1 MNRLV
6 CLGWISKPERK
17 ENFSFETRV
26 APLRTQPK
34 LQPRFLTLS
43 PMRLSH
49 NGYLELIL
57 THNETRSIAVGV
69 RNPDCSQNCRFH
81 VREILSFWV
90 STRQRQNDMNGARV
104 TSSLQNPTL
113 AEHEIFRT
121 HVSARPLHDQ
131 IHRELMSAHDEPI
144 SVAMYVLL
152 ALLAVVDNGYD

>member
-49 NGYLELIL
+49 NGYLELML
-57 THNETRSIAVGV
+57 THSETLSAAAKRV
-69 RNPDCSQNCRFH
+69 H
-81 VREILSFWV
+81 VF
-90 STRQRQNDMNGARV
+90 
-104 TSSLQNPTL
+104 
-113 AEHEIFRT
+113 
-121 HVSARPLHDQ
+121 ARPLHDQ
-131 IHRELMSAHDEPI
+131 IHRELMSAHDEPL
-144 SVAMYVLL
+144 SVVMYVLL
-152 ALLAVVDNGYD
+152 ALLAVVENGYD